1 MNQRNIINDIV
12 PILRKFDSF
21 TLEELEAANMLERR
35 DLKFIFP
42 EAKSKLV
49 VERMLDHYKILE
61 VKGYR
66 YTNYET
72 VYYDTSSFKY
82 YLLHH
87 NENLNRLKV
96 RTRRYVQSDLTFYE
110 LKFKNNKG
118 WVSKER
124 QLTDSLF
131 LDLNDVFTGQDQENL
146 QPKIKID
153 YIRITFLSKDNAE
166 KLTLD
171 FNLKLNHY
179 CPTHHYDNLVI
190 AEMKRKDLTRNIFTK
205 IIKDLKID
213 STGISKYCMGVAQ
226 AYPDIKQN
234 NFKQKLLTI
243 KKIEQE

>member
-1 MNQRNIINDIV
+1 MSVPEIIKDIV
-12 PILRKFDSF
+12 PLLSKFEAL

-42 EAKSKLV
+42 LAKAKIIVS
-49 VERMLDHYKILE
+49 RLDEHYRVLE

-82 YLLHH
+82 YLQHH
-87 NENLNRLKV
+87 NENLNRLKI

-110 LKFKNNKG
+110 IKSKNNKG

-131 LDLNDVFTGQDQENL
+131 LDINKFLGEEFAEGLE
-146 QPKIKID
+146 PKIKID
-153 YIRITFLSKDNAE
+153 YIRITFLSKSGGE

-171 FNLKLNHY
+171 FNLNMNHY
-179 CPTHHYDNLVI
+179 GPNTHYENLVI
-190 AEMKRKDLTRNIFTK
+190 AEMKTKDLTRSIFSN
-205 IIKDLKID
+205 IIKDLNVD
-213 STGISKYCMGVAQ
+213 PTGISKYCLGVIHT
-226 AYPDIKQN
+226 YPEVKHN
-234 NFKQKLLTI
+234 NFKQKLLKI